1 MAQQTSQKIFGK
13 GKKTFMLQLTGRG
26 ITLWLCLIFL
36 VCGWMFV
43 LGVLVG
49 RGSAP
54 VNFDIQAI
62 QEELIALKESML
74 KKEKD
79 VIELH
84 LEKGQAKNTLEF
96 YEALKGK
103 IKDDTIDMPAR
114 KEKPAQSKTADLTS
128 KQKGDS
134 PSAPSLENST
144 SKQIKPQKGGTLA
157 VQVAS
162 TKDPASANQM
172 VAQLQNKGYPAFSM
186 KAEIPEKGTWYRV
199 RIGYFNSK
207 ADAESVQR
215 QLLQEKYKG
224 IIVRK

>member
-1 MAQQTSQKIFGK
+1 MAQQTTQKLSGR

-26 ITLWLCLIFL
+26 IALWLCLIFL

-103 IKDDTIDMPAR
+103 TKDDTIDMPAR

-128 KQKGDS
+128 NQKGDS
-134 PSAPSLENST
+134 PSAPTSKHSA
-144 SKQIKPQKGGTLA
+144 SKQINPQKGGTLA

-162 TKDPASANQM
+162 TKDPASANYM
-172 VAQLQNKGYPAFSM
+172 AAQLQNKGYPAFTM

>member
-1 MAQQTSQKIFGK
+1 MAQQTSKKISGRN
-13 GKKTFMLQLTGRG
+13 KKKFMLQLTGRG

-49 RGSAP
+49 RGTAP

-62 QEELIALKESML
+62 QKELVALKESML

-84 LEKGQAKNTLEF
+84 LEKGQTKNTLEF
-96 YEALKGK
+96 YEALKEK
-103 IKDDTIDMPAR
+103 TKNDTIDMPAK
-114 KEKPAQSKTADLTS
+114 KEKPAPSKTIAPPV
-128 KQKGDS
+128 KQGEVRPPT
-134 PSAPSLENST
+134 PSMKEN
-144 SKQIKPQKGGTLA
+144 KQRRPQKGGGLA

-162 TKDPASANQM
+162 TKDPKSANHM
-172 VAQLQNKGYPAFSM
+172 VAQLHKKGYPAFIM

-199 RIGYFNSK
+199 RVGYFNSK
-207 ADAESVQR
+207 AEAESVQR
-215 QLLQEKYKG
+215 QLQQEKLEG
-224 IIVRK
+224 LIVRK